1 MFNNLFSKGKIGSM
15 DTKNRIVM
23 TSMGNHLGN
32 PDGTMSKADI
42 AFYGARAKGGVGVIF
57 TEVSMVEESRGR
69 GNLCQI
75 SVADD
80 KYIPGLKE
88 LADEIHKY
96 NSKIV
101 IQIYHPGR
109 QGISVVNGNL
119 PMLAPSAI
127 ECQCVHQP
135 TVAMTTEEVSDMVEK
150 FILAAVRVKKSG
162 IDGVEVH
169 GAHGYL
175 VNQFLSPHTNHRID
189 KYGGSF
195 ENRLRFLEEI
205 VIGIKERCGKDFP
218 LVVRL
223 SVDEFYETIGLPEEG
238 LHLKDGVK
246 IAERMEQ
253 LGVDAIDVSSGTY
266 ETMNT
271 AWEPSSFDQ
280 GWKINL
286 AETIKKSVKIPVI
299 GVSVIRDPEYA
310 DQIIAD
316 GKVDFV
322 GSARQHFGDPEW
334 SNKAKEGR
342 TNEIRKCISC
352 LHCMEVLM
360 SSDITKLPCQ
370 CAINIQSGR
379 ELDYSN
385 FVEDG
390 DGRTV
395 AIIGAGPAGLEAAR
409 VLAMRKF
416 KPVIFEKSDK
426 IGGQLE
432 FANKPPKKEKINWLI
447 DYLRVQNEKLGTEI
461 RLETTPTI
469 EDLKELNPY
478 AVFVA
483 QGSNPIMPKSISGID
498 GKEVLS
504 TTDILSGKIK
514 LKDKKIGVVGS
525 GMTGL
530 ETAELLAETGNEV
543 SLFEMADNIGPGLF
557 FQNLI
562 DIMGRTSKDGV
573 HLYPKHKLIKIE
585 NGKLTFELMEN
596 NEIKDY
602 SFDNVI
608 ISLGTR
614 SNNKLIE
621 EININFD
628 IVKILGDASKPGRIR
643 NAMETGFVNA
653 YNL

>member
-32 PDGTMSKADI
+32 TDGTMSKADI

-109 QGISVVNGNL
+109 QGISAVNGNL

-135 TVAMTTEEVSDMVEK
+135 TVAMTTKEVSDMVEK

-175 VNQFLSPHTNHRID
+175 VNQFLSPHTNHRTD

-385 FVEDG
+385 FIEDG

-416 KPVIFEKSDK
+416 KPLIFEKSDK

-447 DYLRVQNEKLGTEI
+447 DYLRVQSEKLGIEI
-461 RLETTPTI
+461 RLESTPTI

-504 TTDILSGKIK
+504 IIDILSGRIK
-514 LKDKKIGVVGS
+514 LKGKKIGVVGS

-562 DIMGRTSKDGV
+562 DIMGRTLKDGV